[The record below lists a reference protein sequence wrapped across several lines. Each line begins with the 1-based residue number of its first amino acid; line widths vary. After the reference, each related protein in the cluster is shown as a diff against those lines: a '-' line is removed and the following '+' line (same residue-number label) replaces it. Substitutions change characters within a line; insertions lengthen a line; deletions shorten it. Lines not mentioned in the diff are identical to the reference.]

1 MTFNDFNFDSKLLEG
16 LDAMN
21 FNKPTP
27 IQEQAI
33 PIILSNKDLI
43 ACAQTGTGKT
53 AAYVLPI
60 LNKIIKAEHRH
71 LNTLIIA
78 PTRELAQQID
88 QQIEGF
94 SYFLG
99 VSSIPVY
106 GGGDGA
112 TWDQQKK
119 AMKEGADIII
129 ATPGRLIAQLTSGS
143 MNLDHLQ
150 HLILDEADRMLD
162 MGFNDDI
169 VRIINYLPKK
179 RQTLLFSATMPPKIR
194 ALASKILTE
203 PEQVNIAISKPAE
216 GILQQ
221 AYVVY
226 DNQKVGLLKHIL
238 KEGAFKS
245 VIIFASTKENVKN
258 LYRELKSAG
267 LSLQAFHSDLE
278 QEERETIL
286 RAFKSRQLKIL
297 IGTDILSRGIDV
309 EGIDLVVNFDAPP
322 DPEDYIHRIGR
333 TARAETTGTAIT
345 FINDKDQ
352 PKFFRIESLIGKDI
366 PKMPIPAQFGE
377 GPLYQPEVKKK
388 SSFQG
393 GGGKKGPWKGKKG
406 GSGGGNRS
414 GNSNYR
420 GGNRNQGGGN
430 NSKGA

>member
-1 MTFNDFNFDSKLLEG
+1 MG
-16 LDAMN
+16 Y
-21 FNKPTP
+21 NKPTP

-33 PIILSNKDLI
+33 PIILRNKDLI

-53 AAYVLPI
+53 AAYLLPI
-60 LNKIIKAEHRH
+60 LHKIINAEKRH

-94 SYFLG
+94 GYFLA

-119 AMKEGADIII
+119 AMVEGADIII
-129 ATPGRLIAQLTSGS
+129 ATPGRLIAQLTSGT
-143 MNLDHLQ
+143 MNLEHME

-162 MGFNDDI
+162 MGFYDDI
-169 VRIINYLPKK
+169 VRIMKYLPAK

-194 ALASKILTE
+194 ALASKILIE
-203 PEQVNIAISKPAE
+203 PEQVNISISKPAE

-226 DNQKVGLLKHIL
+226 DNQKLGLIKHVL
-238 KEGAFKS
+238 KEGKFKS
-245 VIIFASTKENVKN
+245 VIIFASTKDNVKN
-258 LYRELKSAG
+258 LDRELRNSG
-267 LSLQAFHSDLE
+267 LSLKAFHSDLE
-278 QEERETIL
+278 QEERESIL
-286 RAFKSRQLKIL
+286 RAFKSRQLQIL

-309 EGIDLVVNFDAPP
+309 EGIDLVVNYDAPP

-352 PKFFRIESLIGKDI
+352 QKFFRIESLIGKDI
-366 PKMPIPAQFGE
+366 PKMPLPEFLGE
-377 GPLYQPEVKKK
+377 GPVYEPEVKKK
-388 SSFQG
+388 SSF
-393 GGGKKGPWKGKKG
+393 KKGPFKGKKKGG
-406 GSGGGNRS
+406 GSGGNNRGPNR
-414 GNSNYR
+414 GNSTREGSN
-420 GGNRNQGGGN
+420 
-430 NSKGA
+430 